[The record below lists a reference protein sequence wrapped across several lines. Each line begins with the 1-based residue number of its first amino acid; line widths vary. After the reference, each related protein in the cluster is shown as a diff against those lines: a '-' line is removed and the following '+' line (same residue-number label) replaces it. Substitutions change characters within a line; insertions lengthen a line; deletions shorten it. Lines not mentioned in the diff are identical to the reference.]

1 MRKLLIAIIFLV
13 VVAVGGVKRFD
24 YLATKPMDP
33 DAFSLVNKVEIYTGY
48 LAMTI
53 AGYPLYP
60 EISIEMFYMLLP
72 SSKEKELV
80 FENDFFLES
89 KVIKEAI
96 ANYSGPVRLVWHF
109 RHYNLGESEARVAL
123 ALNTGTLHIEGDKVL
138 VKVPC
143 TWPRY
148 SDYRN
153 HTAKTSLVRYP
164 EIGVQEGLFWVLE
177 QERWIFPYTAVWIS
191 QLP

>member
-13 VVAVGGVKRFD
+13 LVAAGGVKRFD

-33 DAFSLVNKVEIYTGY
+33 DSFSWLNKAEIYTGY
-48 LAMTI
+48 LAM
-53 AGYPLYP
+53 AFVGYALYP

-72 SSKEKELV
+72 SSEGKELV
-80 FENDFFLES
+80 FENNFYRDS
-89 KVIKEAI
+89 KVVSEAI
-96 ANYSGPVRLVWHF
+96 ANYSGPARLVWHP

-123 ALNTGTLHIEGDKVL
+123 ALNTGTLHIEEDKIF

-143 TWPRY
+143 RWPQY
-148 SDYRN
+148 SDYRD
-153 HTAKTSLVRYP
+153 HTVKTPLVKYP

-177 QERWIFPYTAVWIS
+177 QERWIFPYTAVWTS
-191 QLP
+191 QLQ

>member
-13 VVAVGGVKRFD
+13 LVAAGGVKRLD

-33 DAFSLVNKVEIYTGY
+33 DAFSWLNKAEIYTGY
-48 LAMTI
+48 LAM
-53 AGYPLYP
+53 AFVGYALYP

-72 SSKEKELV
+72 SSEGKELV
-80 FENDFFLES
+80 FENDFSRDS
-89 KVIKEAI
+89 KVVREAI
-96 ANYSGPVRLVWHF
+96 ANYSGPVRLVWHP

-123 ALNTGTLHIEGDKVL
+123 ALNTGTLHIERDKVL

-153 HTAKTSLVRYP
+153 HTAKTPLVRYP

-177 QERWIFPYTAVWIS
+177 QERWIFPYTAVWVS

>member
-60 EISIEMFYMLLP
+60 EISIEMYYMLLP
-72 SSKEKELV
+72 SSEEKELV

-96 ANYSGPVRLVWHF
+96 ANYSGPVRLVWHP

-123 ALNTGTLHIEGDKVL
+123 ALNTGTLHIERDKVL

-153 HTAKTSLVRYP
+153 HTAKTPLVRYP

-177 QERWIFPYTAVWIS
+177 QERWIFPYTAVWVS